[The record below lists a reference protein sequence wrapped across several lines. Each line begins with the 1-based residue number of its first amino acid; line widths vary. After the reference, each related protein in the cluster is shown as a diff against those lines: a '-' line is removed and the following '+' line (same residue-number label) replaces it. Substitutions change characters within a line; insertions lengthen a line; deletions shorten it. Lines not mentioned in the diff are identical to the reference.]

1 MIPRRLVIL
10 AALGGFALLSGCSSV
25 RNAAAAAPA
34 AAPPVVDA
42 PAGAVRG
49 LREGGA
55 EVFRAIPYAL
65 PPVGERRWR
74 PPRPMPRW
82 SGVRP
87 AEQMGVAC
95 MQPVMAEGPYNRGKQ
110 EMSEDCLTLD
120 VTAPVQ
126 ARKSGARKAPVM
138 VWIHGGTLIWGT
150 GHSKMYDGQ
159 AFAKRGVVM
168 VSINYRLG
176 VLGYLAHPGLS
187 AESADDVS
195 GNYGL
200 LDQIAALK
208 WVRDNIAAFGG
219 DPDNVT
225 IFGESA
231 GALSVE
237 YLLASPPARGLFHR
251 AIVESGYLFTMPELR
266 QKRGE
271 EYSAEAIGAW
281 LGGVLSKPTVAD
293 LRAMDARALVD
304 AAAKAGYAP
313 FGTVDGKIL
322 PRQLVDTFERGEQ
335 APVPLMAGFNSGEV
349 RGLRF
354 LLPPLAASGEAYE
367 ADIRARYGDLADA
380 WLKLY
385 PPTDLE
391 QTRLAASR
399 DVVFGWAAERLVRD
413 QAALGQPSFLY
424 YFDHDYPAAAAADLT
439 AFHAAE
445 VPFVFG
451 TLDGVPSFWPAIP
464 DTAGERLISD
474 AMLDYWTSFAR
485 GGRPAAAGGPAWAPF
500 APDSAFMTFGATPVA
515 GRSFMPGMYDLH
527 EEIMCRRREAGTQ
540 SWNWRSG
547 SLAPVLPG
555 PTAACRP
562 RELAPALRR

>member
-1 MIPRRLVIL
+1 MTLRRLVLL
-10 AALGGFALLSGCSSV
+10 AVIGGCVLLSGCSTATALLTPSS
-25 RNAAAAAPA
+25 
-34 AAPPVVDA
+34 PPTVDM

-49 LREGGA
+49 VREGEA
-55 EVFRAIPYAL
+55 RVFRAIPYAL

-74 PPRPMPRW
+74 PPTPMPRW

-87 AEQMGVAC
+87 AVQQGVAC
-95 MQPVMAEGPYNRGKQ
+95 MQPAMAAGPYNRGPQ
-110 EMSEDCLTLD
+110 AMNEDCLTLD
-120 VTAPVQ
+120 VTAP
-126 ARKSGARKAPVM
+126 ARARKAPVM

-150 GHSKMYDGQ
+150 AHSRMYDGQ
-159 AFAKRGVVM
+159 AFARRGVIL

-200 LDQIAALK
+200 LDQIAALQ

-219 DPDNVT
+219 DADNVT

-237 YLLASPPARGLFHR
+237 YLLASPRARGLFDK
-251 AIVESGYLFTMPELR
+251 AIVQSGYLFTMPELR
-266 QKRGE
+266 TARYE
-271 EYSAEAIGAW
+271 EFSAEAIGSW
-281 LGGVLSKPTVAD
+281 LSTTLAAPTVTE
-293 LRAMDARALVD
+293 LRAMDARVLVD

-313 FGTVDGKIL
+313 FGTIDGKIL
-322 PRQLVDTFERGEQ
+322 PRQLVDTFDRGEQ
-335 APVPLMAGFNSGEV
+335 ARIPVMVGFNSGEV

-354 LLPPLAASGEAYE
+354 LLPPLPTTAEAYVS
-367 ADIRARYGDLADA
+367 DIRARYGDLADT
-380 WLKLY
+380 WLQLY
-385 PPTDLE
+385 PPASPE

-399 DVVFGWAAERLVRD
+399 DVVFGWASERLVRS
-413 QAALGQPSFLY
+413 QSAIGQPSYLY

-439 AFHAAE
+439 AFHASE

-451 TLDGVPSFWPAIP
+451 TFGGTPAGWPAIP
-464 DTAGERLISD
+464 DTAEQRAISD

-485 GGRPAAAGGPAWAPF
+485 TGRPTAKAGPDWDVFAANRAA
-500 APDSAFMTFGATPVA
+500 MTFGKAPVLS
-515 GRSFMPGMYDLH
+515 RRFMPGMYELH
-527 EEIMCRRREAGTQ
+527 EQVMCRRRQDGSQ

-547 SLAPVLPG
+547 SLAPAAPR
-555 PTAACRP
+555 PTAAC
-562 RELAPALRR
+562 LTNLPATS